1 MAKFKA
7 RARTIDMLGRQ
18 QIAGIPTAIS
28 ELFKNAHDAY
38 ADHVEVDYFRSDGLF
53 VLRDDGL
60 GMTIKEFEDRWLT
73 LGTESKL
80 GQEKGL
86 ILPPRDPEKPD
97 RPIMGEKGI
106 GRLAI
111 ASIGPQVLVLTCA
124 KRKEEFHDLVAAFI
138 NWGLFELPGI
148 DLDQIE
154 VPIRTFKNG
163 EIPTEL
169 DISKMVDEVLHNI
182 ENLEETGNISKEDSV
197 KLKAQLRNFS
207 LDLHQMYNFLG
218 GLSLSGMGHGTHFFI
233 LPADDILK
241 SLIDDETDDSA
252 PALKKTLLGFTNT
265 MKTEL
270 ATSKIKVCFRDH
282 KTDEYY
288 DDIIAEDKF
297 FTPEEFK
304 MVDHHIQGIFDEYGV
319 FKGNITVY
327 GEKTTEHFI
336 NWSGA
341 RNSKTLCGPF
351 KINVGYL
358 QGDLGST
365 KLLPEE
371 HTALILKLNKI
382 GGIYIYRDGIRI
394 LPYGG
399 PDYDF
404 TGMENRRSKSASY
417 YFFTYR
423 RMLGYIDISR
433 KENSN
438 LIEKAGREGFREN
451 KAYSQFKDILTNFFI
466 QLAADFFREGGEKS
480 EYWSNRREELKK
492 LGRAKKKK
500 EIQDKLKRNKLEKDL
515 DEFFKKADVNNLS
528 KEVNSILEAE
538 KQNIKSSLAEN
549 LENSG
554 PKIIEI
560 ELTAR
565 RRLQNL
571 RSKLIVQRPR
581 GIALGKNIE
590 NGWEAHYNE
599 LQHLDKEI
607 FIPAA
612 KKIEENATT
621 SLKNHEL
628 LTNVKVVNE
637 YERLNKFL
645 KDSFKNSKNSIALE
659 ASDTRKVLNNVS
671 NEIISLIQKT
681 TTEMNNLEKQILTD
695 FSEYNVSKM
704 SEVDLA
710 SKRDEVENLLSQI
723 TQNKLHVIENIKNQL
738 KYITWEYDESGDI
751 ISAVDMAEATEEE
764 LMALRDKV
772 NLDLE
777 LIQLG
782 MAVGVIHHEFGG
794 TVKAIRDNIRRLKA
808 WADINEELQPL
819 YQSLR
824 ANFEH
829 LDGYLTLFTPLNRR
843 LYRKEIEINGVVIKR
858 FLKDVF
864 DERLKRH
871 EIELEFT
878 SSFIDKT
885 IIGYPSTFYPVFV
898 NLLDN
903 AIFWLKD
910 NNSIPRNIVLDAD
923 DKGYL
928 ISNNGPEISKKD
940 YENIFEF
947 RFSRKPGGRGLGL
960 YISKEVLSKVGY
972 DIYVTDPQ
980 LGTGVTFRIE
990 QNQNGINEVK

>member
-60 GMTIKEFEDRWLT
+60 GMTKEEFEDRWLT

-80 GQEKGL
+80 GDDKGL
-86 ILPPRDPEKPD
+86 RLPPKDPEKPE

-111 ASIGPQVLVLTCA
+111 ASIGPQVLVLTRA
-124 KRKEEFHDLVAAFI
+124 KRKEQLHDLVVAFI

-154 VPIRTFKNG
+154 VPICIFKNG
-163 EIPTEL
+163 DIPTEL
-169 DISKMVDEVLHNI
+169 DISEMVGEVSRNIDNI
-182 ENLEETGNISKEDSV
+182 EKAGDIAKKDSM
-197 KLKAQLRNFS
+197 KLKKQLKLFS
-207 LDLHQMYNFLG
+207 LDPCQIYNFLG
-218 GLSLSGMGHGTHFFI
+218 GLNLSGMQYGTHFFI
-233 LPADDILK
+233 LPTDNILK
-241 SLIDDETDDSA
+241 PLIDDEKPDSA
-252 PALKKTLLGFTNT
+252 PVLKKMLLGFTNT
-265 MKTEL
+265 MQNESIT
-270 ATSKIKVCFRDH
+270 KIKVCFRDH

-288 DDIIAEDKF
+288 DNLIDEDEF
-297 FTPEEFK
+297 FTPDEFK
-304 MVDHHIQGIFDEYGV
+304 MADHHIQGSFDEYGV
-319 FKGNITVY
+319 FKGTVTVY
-327 GEKTTEHFI
+327 GEKTNECII
-336 NWSGA
+336 NWNNRSDT
-341 RNSKTLCGPF
+341 KTLCGPF
-351 KINVGYL
+351 KINLGYI
-358 QGDLGST
+358 QGEKDST
-365 KLLPEE
+365 KIPPEE
-371 HTALILKLNKI
+371 YGLLFLKLQKM

-404 TGMENRRSKSASY
+404 IGVESRRSKGQAY
-417 YFFTYR
+417 YFFTFR

-433 KENSN
+433 KDNYN

-451 KAYSQFKDILTNFFI
+451 KAYSQFKDILINFFL

-480 EYWSNRREELKK
+480 EYWSNRRDELRK
-492 LGRAKKKK
+492 LDKAKKKK

-515 DEFFKKADVNNLS
+515 DEFFKRADVDNLS

-538 KQNIKSSLAEN
+538 KQNIKSSLTEN
-549 LENSG
+549 LENGG

-581 GIALGKNIE
+581 GIALGKNVE

-599 LQHLDKEI
+599 LQRLDNEI

-612 KKIEENATT
+612 KNIEETALT
-621 SLKNHEL
+621 SIKNHEL
-628 LTNVKVVNE
+628 QTNVKVVDE
-637 YERLNKFL
+637 YERLNRFL
-645 KDSFKNSKNSIALE
+645 KDSCKYSKNSITSE
-659 ASDTRKVLNNVS
+659 TSDTRKVLHNVS

-681 TTEMNNLEKQILTD
+681 TTEMNNLEKQILAD

-704 SEVDLA
+704 SEVELT
-710 SKRDEVENLLSQI
+710 SKRNEVENLLSQT
-723 TQNKLHVIENIKNQL
+723 TQNKLRVIENIKNQL
-738 KYITWEYDESGDI
+738 KNITWEYDESGDI

-764 LMALRDKV
+764 LMALRDRV

-777 LIQLG
+777 LSQLG

-794 TVKAIRDNIRRLKA
+794 TVKAIRENIRRLKS
-808 WADINEELQPL
+808 WADINEDLQPL

-843 LYRKEIEINGVVIKR
+843 LYRKEIEIDGVVIKT
-858 FLKDVF
+858 FLEDVF
-864 DERLKRH
+864 DGRLKRH

-878 SSFIDKT
+878 SSFIEKT

-898 NLLDN
+898 NILDN

-910 NNSIPRNIVLDAD
+910 NSIPRNIVFDAD
-923 DKGYL
+923 DKGYF

-972 DIYVTDPQ
+972 KIYVADPQ
-980 LGTGVTFRIE
+980 LKTGVTFRIE
-990 QNQNGINEVK
+990 QIPDEKNEVE

>member
-60 GMTIKEFEDRWLT
+60 GMTNKEFEDRWLT

-80 GQEKGL
+80 GYKRGL
-86 ILPPRDPEKPD
+86 TLPPRDPEKPD

-111 ASIGPQVLVLTCA
+111 ASIGPQVLVLTRA
-124 KRKEEFHDLVAAFI
+124 KRNEKLHDLVVAFI
-138 NWGLFELPGI
+138 NWSLFELPGI

-163 EIPTEL
+163 EVPTES

-182 ENLEETGNISKEDSV
+182 ENLEETGSISDEDSV
-197 KLKAQLRNFS
+197 KLNEQLRNFS
-207 LDLHQMYNFLG
+207 LDLHQIYNFLG
-218 GLSLSGMGHGTHFFI
+218 GLSISGMGHGTHFFV
-233 LPADDILK
+233 LPSDDILK
-241 SLIDDETDDSA
+241 SLIDDEKDDSA

-265 MKTEL
+265 MDTEL
-270 ATSKIKVCFRDH
+270 TTSKIKVCFRDH
-282 KTDEYY
+282 KTDEYF

-297 FTPEEFK
+297 FTPDEFS
-304 MVDHHIQGIFDEYGV
+304 MADHHIQGSFDEYGT
-319 FKGNITVY
+319 FKGTVIVY
-327 GEKTTEHFI
+327 GEKITEHVI
-336 NWSGA
+336 NWNN
-341 RNSKTLCGPF
+341 RKDMKTLCGPF
-351 KINVGYL
+351 KINVGYVHAEVN
-358 QGDLGST
+358 ST
-365 KLLPEE
+365 KIPPEE
-371 HTALILKLNKI
+371 HAKLIPKLTKI
-382 GGIYIYRDGIRI
+382 GGLYIYRDGIRI

-399 PDYDF
+399 TDYDF
-404 TGMENRRSKSASY
+404 LGMENRRSRSASY
-417 YFFTYR
+417 YFFTFR
-423 RMLGYIDISR
+423 RMLGYIEISR
-433 KENSN
+433 KDNSN

-466 QLAADFFREGGEKS
+466 QLAADFFRKGGEKS
-480 EYWSNRREELKK
+480 EYWFDRKAELNRLDEAR
-492 LGRAKKKK
+492 KKK
-500 EIQDKLKRNKLEKDL
+500 EEQDKLKRNKLEKDI
-515 DEFFKKADVNNLS
+515 DEFFKKADVNALNE
-528 KEVNSILEAE
+528 EVNSILEAE
-538 KQNIKSSLAEN
+538 KQRIKSSLN
-549 LENSG
+549 GNFENSG
-554 PKIIEI
+554 PKILEI
-560 ELTAR
+560 ESIAR
-565 RRLQNL
+565 KRLQNL
-571 RSKLIVQRPR
+571 RSKLNVQRPR
-581 GIALGKNIE
+581 GIALGKNVE
-590 NGWEAHYNE
+590 KGWEAHYNE
-599 LQHLDKEI
+599 VQRLDQEI

-612 KKIEENATT
+612 KKIEKISQTFI
-621 SLKNHEL
+621 KNHEEQ
-628 LTNVKVVNE
+628 TKVKVVDE
-637 YERLNKFL
+637 HERLNRFF
-645 KDSFKNSKNSIALE
+645 KDSCKNSRDSITLE
-659 ASDTRKVLNNVS
+659 ASDTKKVLNNTS
-671 NEIISLIQKT
+671 NEIINLIQKI

-695 FSEYNVSKM
+695 FSQNNVSKM
-704 SEVDLA
+704 SESELFLKRNEVD
-710 SKRDEVENLLSQI
+710 KLLSQA
-723 TQNKLHVIENIKNQL
+723 TENKLRILENIKNQL
-738 KYITWEYDESGDI
+738 KNITWEYDKTGNI
-751 ISAVDMAEATEEE
+751 ITSVDMAEATEEE

-794 TVKAIRDNIRRLKA
+794 TVKSIRENIRRLKS
-808 WADINEELQPL
+808 WADLNEDLQPL
-819 YQSLR
+819 YQNLR

-843 LYRKEIEINGVVIKR
+843 LYRKEIEINGVVIKT
-858 FLKDVF
+858 FLEDVF

-878 SSFIDKT
+878 SSFIEKT

-898 NLLDN
+898 NILDN

-910 NNSIPRNIVLDAD
+910 NSIPRNLVLDAD
-923 DKGYL
+923 DNGYF

-960 YISKEVLSKVGY
+960 YISKEVLLKVGY

-980 LGTGVTFRIE
+980 LGNGVTFRIE
-990 QNQNGINEVK
+990 QNQNEINEVK